1 MHPDPSVKRRSGLI
15 QPRFNNSNVLGSSIS
30 LPYFHVI
37 SDDKD
42 FTVKPTIFDNRIYMF
57 HNEYRQENKNSSL
70 IADFNIVKGYKSSEA
85 NNKNSLSHIFL
96 DYNHDFNLDS
106 FNESKLDISFEKV
119 NNDTYLAIFED
130 VLLTDKIFD
139 NKIKNSSNAVSNV
152 ELYLEKD
159 NYNFTTGITG
169 YENLSESKNDR
180 YQYEMPYFNYN
191 NTLFSDIKGSLNF
204 SSSGRNNLSD
214 TNVFK
219 SSLNNSLNYVTSDLF
234 DNSGFVNN
242 FGIYFKNF
250 NVTAKND
257 PNYKSSLKSEL
268 FNIYEFNSRYP
279 LFKIENGNKNYITPK
294 FSFRINPSDMKNHSN
309 KSSILSTGNIFDINR
324 LGISDSYE
332 EGRSLTLGLDFKK
345 EDIMSEDKYI
355 ELKFASILRDKKEDR
370 IPVSSTANRT
380 TSNLFGSL
388 DGSFSEFFSLN
399 YDFSLDN
406 DFNKLNYNSINAEF
420 SADNLFS
427 VNNIVTEFNFIE
439 QNAEIGDANS
449 LENYHN

>member
-1 MHPDPSVKRRSGLI
+1 
-15 QPRFNNSNVLGSSIS
+15 
-30 LPYFHVI
+30 
-37 SDDKD
+37 
-42 FTVKPTIFDNRIYMF
+42 
-57 HNEYRQENKNSSL
+57 
-70 IADFNIVKGYKSSEA
+70 
-85 NNKNSLSHIFL
+85 
-96 DYNHDFNLDS
+96 
-106 FNESKLDISFEKV
+106 
-119 NNDTYLAIFED
+119 
-130 VLLTDKIFD
+130 
-139 NKIKNSSNAVSNV
+139 
-152 ELYLEKD
+152 
-159 NYNFTTGITG
+159 
-169 YENLSESKNDR
+169 
-180 YQYEMPYFNYN
+180 MPYFNYN

-250 NVTAKND
+250 NVTAKNHE
-257 PNYKSSLKSEL
+257 NYKSSLQSEL
-268 FNIYEFNSRYP
+268 LNIYEFNSRYP
-279 LFKIENGNKNYITPK
+279 LFKMENGNKNYITPK

-309 KSSILSTGNIFDINR
+309 KSSILTTDNIFSINR
-324 LGISDSYE
+324 LGMSDSYE
-332 EGRSLTLGLDFKK
+332 EGRSLTLGLDFKR
-345 EDIMSEDKYI
+345 EDVLSEDRYI

-370 IPVSSTANRT
+370 IPASSTANRK

-388 DGSFSEFFSLN
+388 DASFSEFFTLN

-406 DFNKLNYNSINAEF
+406 DLNKLNYNSINAEF

-449 LENYHN
+449 LGNTTTINFDENNSFIFKTRRNRKINLTEYYDLVYEYQNDCLTAVIKYKKTYYSDKDLKPKEDLFFTITLFH

>member
-1 MHPDPSVKRRSGLI
+1 
-15 QPRFNNSNVLGSSIS
+15 
-30 LPYFHVI
+30 
-37 SDDKD
+37 
-42 FTVKPTIFDNRIYMF
+42 
-57 HNEYRQENKNSSL
+57 
-70 IADFNIVKGYKSSEA
+70 
-85 NNKNSLSHIFL
+85 
-96 DYNHDFNLDS
+96 
-106 FNESKLDISFEKV
+106 
-119 NNDTYLAIFED
+119 
-130 VLLTDKIFD
+130 
-139 NKIKNSSNAVSNV
+139 
-152 ELYLEKD
+152 
-159 NYNFTTGITG
+159 
-169 YENLSESKNDR
+169 
-180 YQYEMPYFNYN
+180 MPYFNYN

-204 SSSGRNNLSD
+204 SSSGRNNLSN

-345 EDIMSEDKYI
+345 EDIMSEDRYI

-380 TSNLFGSL
+380 TSNLFSSL
-388 DGSFSEFFSLN
+388 DGSFP
-399 YDFSLDN
+399 
-406 DFNKLNYNSINAEF
+406 NS
-420 SADNLFS
+420 S
-427 VNNIVTEFNFIE
+427 V
-439 QNAEIGDANS
+439 
-449 LENYHN
+449 